1 MFVNMA
7 GSEGTATADD
17 VMCDTPLTTR
27 QESDQQ
33 ELGREEFQELSL
45 FRYQLRCFL
54 RHSEDIC
61 RRHGVT
67 PLQYQLLLHL
77 LGGKTRQW
85 ATVGE
90 LAERLQA
97 KHHGTVMLI
106 DRCVESG
113 LVERFQG
120 RDDRRRSEVHL
131 LPRGT
136 ELAKRM
142 AALHQPELRQFK
154 ETFCLSDYP
163 ALD

>member
-1 MFVNMA
+1 
-7 GSEGTATADD
+7 
-17 VMCDTPLTTR
+17 MCDASLTQQELTR
-27 QESDQQ
+27 QELTRQD
-33 ELGREEFQELSL
+33 FQELSL

-77 LGGKTRQW
+77 LGGEARQW

-97 KHHGTVMLI
+97 KHHGTVMLV
-106 DRCVESG
+106 DRCEQSG
-113 LVERFQG
+113 FVQRVQG
-120 RDDRRRSEVHL
+120 REDRRRSEVHL
-131 LPRGT
+131 LARGA
-136 ELAKRM
+136 ELARCI

-163 ALD
+163 ALS